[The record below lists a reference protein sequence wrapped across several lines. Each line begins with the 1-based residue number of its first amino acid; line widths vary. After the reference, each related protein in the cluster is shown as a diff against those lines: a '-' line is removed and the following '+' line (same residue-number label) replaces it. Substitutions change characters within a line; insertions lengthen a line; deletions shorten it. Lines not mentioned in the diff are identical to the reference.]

1 MLDHALQHRPRAA
14 EVVVVIFQRIDHAL
28 ADLRVRGKVDDR
40 VDLLGREHM
49 VAELFIANVALI
61 EPRLGMHGGPEPCFH
76 VVRHNHVIAVVNQL
90 IYRVAADI
98 SGTA

>member
-1 MLDHALQHRPRAA
+1 
-14 EVVVVIFQRIDHAL
+14 
-28 ADLRVRGKVDDR
+28 
-40 VDLLGREHM
+40 M
-49 VAELFIANVALI
+49 VAECLVSDVALI
-61 EPRLGMHGGPEPCFH
+61 EQRLGMHGGPEPCFH